1 MNEVQLTPE
10 TPDDDAFDLSA
21 TPPYLPPCNPALAI
35 AFALQLI
42 MASSVQDCGA
52 GPKDKPSVQFLIISG
67 SSWAGTNA
75 MSNLLRRL
83 EDPHQAS
90 QQQRQANKATCV
102 AHTDWG
108 RQRGRCF
115 GLMITIKQRAQRRAS
130 MSRVGPVCASV
141 SAYVCVCLCLC
152 MLCLRWQPAT
162 FAVPHEE
169 NLQIC
174 WACVSPSCRF
184 EKLRQ
189 QREP

>member
-1 MNEVQLTPE
+1 MICLPTLP
-10 TPDDDAFDLSA
+10 TF
-21 TPPYLPPCNPALAI
+21 PPYYPATAT

-42 MASSVQDCGA
+42 MASSVQDCVA
-52 GPKDKPSVQFLIISG
+52 GPEDKPSVQFLIISG
-67 SSWAGTNA
+67 SSWAGTDA

-141 SAYVCVCLCLC
+141 SVSVCVCLCC
-152 MLCLRWQPAT
+152 
-162 FAVPHEE
+162 
-169 NLQIC
+169 
-174 WACVSPSCRF
+174 ACVGN
-184 EKLRQ
+184 Q
-189 QREP
+189 QLLPCPMRETCKYVGHVCLLPVVVVVALKNCDSSGSLKSKNYIVI

>member
-21 TPPYLPPCNPALAI
+21 TPSLSSPPHYPATAT

-67 SSWAGTNA
+67 SSWAGTDA

-141 SAYVCVCLCLC
+141 SLSVCVC
-152 MLCLRWQPAT
+152 
-162 FAVPHEE
+162 
-169 NLQIC
+169 
-174 WACVSPSCRF
+174 ACVVPALATSYFCRA
-184 EKLRQ
+184 
-189 QREP
+189 P

>member
-21 TPPYLPPCNPALAI
+21 TPSYLPPPHYPATAT

-42 MASSVQDCGA
+42 MASSVQDCVA
-52 GPKDKPSVQFLIISG
+52 GPEDKPSVQFLIISG
-67 SSWAGTNA
+67 SSWAGTDA

-108 RQRGRCF
+108 QATWEVFRFNDNNKTARTAKGINVTS
-115 GLMITIKQRAQRRAS
+115 G
-130 MSRVGPVCASV
+130 SRVCECVC
-141 SAYVCVCLCLC
+141 VCVCLCVV
-152 MLCLRWQPAT
+152 PALAT
-162 FAVPHEE
+162 SNF
-169 NLQIC
+169 
-174 WACVSPSCRF
+174 CRA
-184 EKLRQ
+184 
-189 QREP
+189 P